1 MAQAGEK
8 TVVVNRRARHDYE
21 ITEVY
26 EAGISLT
33 GPEVK
38 SLRAGKVSLAESYA
52 KVSKGEVWLI
62 DCRITPY
69 TYSRLAEQ
77 DPVRPRRLLL
87 RKNEIRRLIG
97 KTTER
102 GFTLIPLRIY
112 FKRGWAKV
120 ELGLA
125 KGKKLVDK
133 REKIKRKI
141 MERESRAAIKQRE
154 R

>member
-1 MAQAGEK
+1 MAEKGEK
-8 TVVVNRRARHDYE
+8 TAAVNRRARHDYE
-21 ITEVY
+21 ILEVY

-52 KVSKGEVWLI
+52 KIIKGEAYLI
-62 DCRITPY
+62 DCRISPY
-69 TYSRLAEQ
+69 THSRLAEQ
-77 DPVRPRRLLL
+77 DPVRQRKLLL
-87 RKNEIRRLIG
+87 HKNEIRRLIG
-97 KTTER
+97 KTQQR

-112 FKRGWAKV
+112 FKKGWAKV

-125 KGKKLVDK
+125 RGKKLIDK
-133 REKIKRKI
+133 REKLKRRI
-141 MERESRAAIKQRE
+141 LERESRTAIKQRE

>member
-21 ITEVY
+21 IIEVY

-38 SLRAGKVSLAESYA
+38 SLRAGKVSLVESYA

-69 TYSRLAEQ
+69 THSRMAEQ

-87 RKNEIRRLIG
+87 HKSEIRRLIG

-112 FKRGWAKV
+112 FKKGWAKV

-125 KGKKLVDK
+125 RGKKLIDK

>member
-1 MAQAGEK
+1 MAKPGEK

-21 ITEVY
+21 ITEIY

-52 KVSKGEVWLI
+52 KVIKAEVWLM

-87 RKNEIRRLIG
+87 HKKEIKRLIG

-102 GFTLIPLRIY
+102 GFTLIPLRIF

-125 KGKKLVDK
+125 KGKKLIDK

-141 MERESRAAIKQRE
+141 MDRESRAAMKQRE

>member
-1 MAQAGEK
+1 MAKPGEK
-8 TVVVNRRARHDYE
+8 TVVVNRKARHDYE
-21 ITEVY
+21 ITEIY

-52 KVSKGEVWLI
+52 KVIKAEVWLM

-69 TYSRLAEQ
+69 AHSRLAEQ

-87 RKNEIRRLIG
+87 HKKEINRLIG

-125 KGKKLVDK
+125 KGKKLIDK
-133 REKIKRKI
+133 REKIKQKI
-141 MERESRAAIKQRE
+141 MERESRAAMKQRE